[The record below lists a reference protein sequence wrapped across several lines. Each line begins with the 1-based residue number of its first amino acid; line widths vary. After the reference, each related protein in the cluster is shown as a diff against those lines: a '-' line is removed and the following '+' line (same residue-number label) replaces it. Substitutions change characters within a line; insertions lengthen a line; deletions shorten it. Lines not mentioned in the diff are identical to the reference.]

1 MAQADG
7 VYLLCLPSHTTHI
20 LQPLDVGVFKSFK
33 TNFSKACSTYLAT
46 NPGRVVTTDKLA
58 LLVAEAWPS
67 SFTPVNIM
75 SFKKCGVFPL
85 NPSEVSDRQT
95 APSKTFC
102 QQNCKTGTALT
113 ESENPLFS
121 PEKEALFRKRYREGY
136 DIVNPGYNAW
146 LRINHPEVSSVND
159 STSSSLKT
167 HCSKESCKS
176 QATSTDLLSDI
187 LVLPCPAEW
196 TCM

>member
-1 MAQADG
+1 M
-7 VYLLCLPSHTTHI
+7 YLLSWLKLMVFTCCVCHRTPHI
-20 LQPLDVGVFKSFK
+20 LQPLDVTPHILQPLDITTFKSCK

-46 NPGRVVTTDKLA
+46 NPERVVTTDKLA
-58 LLVAEAWPS
+58 LLVVEAWPS

-75 SFKKCGVFPL
+75 SGFKKCGVFLL

-121 PEKEALFRKRYREGY
+121 PEKR
-136 DIVNPGYNAW
+136 
-146 LRINHPEVSSVND
+146 
-159 STSSSLKT
+159 STVQET
-167 HCSKESCKS
+167 PQRRVWHC
-176 QATSTDLLSDI
+176 
-187 LVLPCPAEW
+187 
-196 TCM
+196 

>member
-1 MAQADG
+1 M
-7 VYLLCLPSHTTHI
+7 
-20 LQPLDVGVFKSFK
+20 
-33 TNFSKACSTYLAT
+33 
-46 NPGRVVTTDKLA
+46 
-58 LLVAEAWPS
+58 E
-67 SFTPVNIM
+67 
-75 SFKKCGVFPL
+75 FPL

-102 QQNCKTGTALT
+102 QQNCKIGTALT

-136 DIVNPGYNAW
+136 DIVNPEYNAW

-167 HCSKESCKS
+167 HGSKESSNPK
-176 QATSTDLLSDI
+176 QL
-187 LVLPCPAEW
+187 
-196 TCM
+196 